1 MKQMLEFLRI
11 HVQSAHPGQAVTTAQ
26 TARPTTK
33 VDKRPRPD
41 ISCEMSEHDWRFFLS
56 EWEDYKRATGVAGQN
71 MLDELWSCMNPDIR
85 RLAFDKGGKTSLD
98 TEVKMVKMIKGLAVS
113 ILHEAVHTVELHEA
127 RQLSTESTKAF
138 AARVRGIATNCN
150 LSKKCVCREE
160 VTFIEETVYNV
171 VLAGLYDRDMQERAI
186 SAAILKT
193 ITDINSLVEFCSA
206 EESGRK
212 SAPGVGAIRSQ
223 YQSNKMRGGGNP
235 TL

>member
-1 MKQMLEFLRI
+1 MAPPTPVPCGVHACSYTTPLGADMKQMLEFLRI

-26 TARPTTK
+26 TAKPTTK

-113 ILHEAVHTVELHEA
+113 ILHKAVHTVELHEA
-127 RQLSTESTKAF
+127 RQLYTESTKAF
-138 AARVRGIATNCN
+138 AACVHGIATNCN
-150 LSKKCVCREE
+150 LSKKSPSSR
-160 VTFIEETVYNV
+160 
-171 VLAGLYDRDMQERAI
+171 R
-186 SAAILKT
+186 
-193 ITDINSLVEFCSA
+193 
-206 EESGRK
+206 
-212 SAPGVGAIRSQ
+212 RSTTW
-223 YQSNKMRGGGNP
+223 S
-235 TL
+235 